1 MFRLRPPPHPTA
13 NTHRNPPI
21 SHRPT
26 SMLAPTPLAEPTP
39 SNTTFVSSAPPLRLQ
54 TPPPP
59 TLHPSA
65 QSTMKS
71 TTLVL
76 ALAVFF
82 LGTCSARRIG
92 GSESD
97 LGAGLRHEAGAKSFK
112 LNEIPNQFYQDLE
125 LKTHR

>member
-1 MFRLRPPPHPTA
+1 
-13 NTHRNPPI
+13 
-21 SHRPT
+21 
-26 SMLAPTPLAEPTP
+26 
-39 SNTTFVSSAPPLRLQ
+39 
-54 TPPPP
+54 
-59 TLHPSA
+59 
-65 QSTMKS
+65 MKS

-97 LGAGLRHEAGAKSFK
+97 LGAGLDLRHEAGAKSFK